1 MSRYIKRKLE
11 KIKSEMDEV
20 KFLLSDS
27 YRLFL
32 QKIVRGVTGRYEL
45 RVIFSDG
52 VYTDNKIISVN
63 PVHENVLRI
72 RGVAEKTLVVLG
84 QLAHEI
90 FHVLYTDF
98 KVLQRLERDYKDTG
112 EFRLRQIHECL
123 NIIEDSAIELAGT
136 NYYTGSFK
144 QAIISSNK
152 HALKNMP
159 SLDDM
164 SEKGVPRLAIFK
176 QACAM
181 YCILGTV
188 KGKLHDPE
196 LIELFKKAMPILDK
210 GRLEPRTEGR
220 YEAAKKLFKLM
231 EPLIEEAIK
240 NGEEDLVEKSFKYV
254 KNNKI
259 SSGGRCAEVM
269 EFPEIKEDFTE
280 KKRKLTKKE
289 FSKSSADF
297 EDASKEEENDEA
309 NEDDMDEEDKI
320 DEVGEDGNK
329 DFEDELEDEDEKDES
344 EEDENEGDEA
354 DEENEEYEESEEDE
368 KGEEDEA
375 DTDPDVGEDEDGKEY
390 CEEDKENE
398 DSKEEDEGED
408 GGEEKEENTDDI
420 DEENDIEGGE
430 DIESEEEEN
439 DQDGEN
445 DDKNPDGESDESDSE
460 MEELLDELEKQLED
474 VLDEAAKEEY
484 DKQEQKEQDR
494 RIREFARTVKFSEL
508 HSHIRP
514 VTRREF
520 EINEYIINKYNR
532 TLEPIKGLARNLI
545 KRMKD
550 IIRYNEDLKVTGL
563 ISGKV
568 NKSQLYR
575 MGTDK
580 LIFCKQREKSDEA
593 DLAVLLLVDESGS
606 MGGGQRCYYA
616 QLAAIL
622 LYEVCDALKIPL
634 AVIGFDAKSLGDEVY
649 HRHYVDFDSRDKREK
664 YKLAY
669 INARHENR
677 DGYSVKYAGEY
688 LARRPETDKI
698 LIVITDGEPV
708 HPSSRDYYSGKLGI
722 KDTGRVVKELEKMG
736 INVFGLAIGD
746 GKSEI
751 KKIYTKNYID
761 IPNLKHLPG
770 KLVNLIEKNLLK
782 E

>member
-1 MSRYIKRKLE
+1 MSRYIKSKLK

-20 KFLLSDS
+20 KVLLSDS

-32 QKIVRGVTGRYEL
+32 QKIVHGITGRYDL
-45 RVIFSDG
+45 KVIFSDG

-63 PVHENVLRI
+63 PVHECVMRLKKI
-72 RGVAEKTLVVLG
+72 TEKTLAILG

-90 FHVLYTDF
+90 FHIIYTDF
-98 KVLQRLERDYKDTG
+98 KVLQEMKEKHKKLDV
-112 EFRLRQIHECL
+112 FRMRQLHDCF
-123 NIIEDSAIELAGT
+123 NIIEDAAIEITGC
-136 NYYTGSFK
+136 NYYTGTFK
-144 QAIISSNK
+144 QGIIALNKSAIEC
-152 HALKNMP
+152 MP
-159 SLDDM
+159 SLDNM
-164 SEKGVPRLAIFK
+164 AKEGAPRLAIFK

-181 YCILGTV
+181 YCIYGTL
-188 KGKLHDPE
+188 KGKLYDPE
-196 LIELFKKAMPILDK
+196 LIDLLEKAIPILDR
-210 GRLEPRTEGR
+210 GRLEPHSKGR
-220 YEAAKKLFKLM
+220 FKAAEELFSLM
-231 EPLIEEAIK
+231 KPLIEEAIRYAETTK
-240 NGEEDLVEKSFKYV
+240 VMECYEYIKSDE
-254 KNNKI
+254 I
-259 SSGGRCAEVM
+259 SSGGPSAEVM
-269 EFPEIKEDFTE
+269 EPPDIKEDFSLKEREKFKEKLKEMKGAGGASSSSGDKEKESDSSAASKGARKKSKVDDSSSDKKGEE
-280 KKRKLTKKE
+280 KKEGKASEDVPGTSDKGKDSKDKDDDDDEKGAGGEESEKGDEKAEGSAKE
-289 FSKSSADF
+289 KDR
-297 EDASKEEENDEA
+297 EEEKKVEDKDGDKDKGDKETGEHDL
-309 NEDDMDEEDKI
+309 EDDKAKDSEIGEEEEEGKREEEKGTDDGGDDEEDEMN
-320 DEVGEDGNK
+320 EVLK
-329 DFEDELEDEDEKDES
+329 S
-344 EEDENEGDEA
+344 
-354 DEENEEYEESEEDE
+354 
-368 KGEEDEA
+368 
-375 DTDPDVGEDEDGKEY
+375 
-390 CEEDKENE
+390 
-398 DSKEEDEGED
+398 
-408 GGEEKEENTDDI
+408 
-420 DEENDIEGGE
+420 
-430 DIESEEEEN
+430 
-439 DQDGEN
+439 
-445 DDKNPDGESDESDSE
+445 
-460 MEELLDELEKQLED
+460 LEKQLED
-474 VLDEAAKEEY
+474 VIEDAAKEEY

-575 MGTDK
+575 MGVDK
-580 LIFCKQREKSDEA
+580 LIFYKQKEKSDEA
-593 DLAVLLLVDESGS
+593 DLAILLLIDESGS
-606 MGGGQRCYYA
+606 MNCDRRSYYA
-616 QLAAIL
+616 QQAAIL

-634 AVIGFDAKSLGDEVY
+634 AVIGFDAKSYGDEVY

-698 LIVITDGEPV
+698 LIVITDGEPM
-708 HPSSRDYYSGKLGI
+708 HPSTKDVYYGKLGVEDSGRAV
-722 KDTGRVVKELEKMG
+722 KDLEKMG

-761 IPNLKHLPG
+761 ITNLKHLPER
-770 KLVNLIEKNLLK
+770 LANLIERNLLK

>member
-1 MSRYIKRKLE
+1 VSRYIKRKLE

-280 KKRKLTKKE
+280 KKRELTKKE

-375 DTDPDVGEDEDGKEY
+375 D
-390 CEEDKENE
+390 
-398 DSKEEDEGED
+398 
-408 GGEEKEENTDDI
+408 
-420 DEENDIEGGE
+420 
-430 DIESEEEEN
+430 
-439 DQDGEN
+439 
-445 DDKNPDGESDESDSE
+445 SE

-484 DKQEQKEQDR
+484 DKEEQKEQDR

-575 MGTDK
+575 MGVDK
-580 LIFCKQREKSDEA
+580 LIFYKQKEKSDEA
-593 DLAVLLLVDESGS
+593 DLAILLLIDESGS
-606 MGGGQRCYYA
+606 MNCDRRSYYA
-616 QLAAIL
+616 QQAAIL

-634 AVIGFDAKSLGDEVY
+634 AVIGFDAKSYGDEVY

-698 LIVITDGEPV
+698 LIVITDGEPM
-708 HPSSRDYYSGKLGI
+708 HPSTKDVYYGKLGVEDSGRAV
-722 KDTGRVVKELEKMG
+722 KDLEKMG

>member
-280 KKRKLTKKE
+280 KKRELTKKE

-375 DTDPDVGEDEDGKEY
+375 D
-390 CEEDKENE
+390 
-398 DSKEEDEGED
+398 
-408 GGEEKEENTDDI
+408 
-420 DEENDIEGGE
+420 
-430 DIESEEEEN
+430 
-439 DQDGEN
+439 
-445 DDKNPDGESDESDSE
+445 SE

-484 DKQEQKEQDR
+484 DKEEQKEQDR

-575 MGTDK
+575 MGVDK
-580 LIFCKQREKSDEA
+580 LIFYKQKEKSDEA
-593 DLAVLLLVDESGS
+593 DLAILLLIDESGS
-606 MGGGQRCYYA
+606 MNCDRRSYYA
-616 QLAAIL
+616 QQAAIL

-698 LIVITDGEPV
+698 LIVITDGEPA
-708 HPSSRDYYSGKLGI
+708 HPSSRDYYNGKLGI

-746 GKSEI
+746 SKSEI
-751 KKIYTKNYID
+751 KRIYTKNYID
-761 IPNLKHLPG
+761 ITNLKHLPER
-770 KLVNLIEKNLLK
+770 LANLIERNLLK